1 MAAAY
6 AQAASGHPFSQELIL
21 MDRLERFGG
30 AMNVLGRVLGA
41 SEMRRITVAQNIVAW
56 FQQREQAGNVAEWT
70 ASNRTAADLLDL
82 AYKSAVKLGLLEG

>member
-6 AQAASGHPFSQELIL
+6 AQAASGRPYSQELIL

-41 SEMRRITVAQNIVAW
+41 GEMRRITLAQNIVTW
-56 FQQREQAGNVAEWT
+56 HQQREQAGNVAEWT
-70 ASNRTAADLLDL
+70 ASNMEAATMLDL
-82 AYKSAVKLGLLEG
+82 AYKSAVELGYLEG